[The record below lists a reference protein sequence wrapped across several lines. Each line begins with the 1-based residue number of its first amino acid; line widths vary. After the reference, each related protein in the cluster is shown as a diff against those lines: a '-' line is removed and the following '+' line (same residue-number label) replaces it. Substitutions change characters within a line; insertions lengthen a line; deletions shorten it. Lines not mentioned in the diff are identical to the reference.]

1 MSQFPR
7 PLLQLVFGCLTSGQ
21 VRACRE
27 VCRAWSTTLAA
38 WTILVLR
45 HETFRD
51 TLRIRNAASA
61 NELEFLDSDRGTGSA
76 KWLLAHH
83 NLQIYKG
90 YSVKSCDLL
99 EVLAQ
104 LSHLHTLNL
113 SYPKVSLANLRHLQG
128 LSALHHLEL
137 MGSWIKDHEVRGLTC
152 IPALRELSLDCCK
165 QLTNACLPALST
177 LSLSLDWL
185 SLAWTNLSSVQ
196 GLQPKNLRLL
206 ACHNMTA
213 DGVGHVVGSR
223 VEELDLKY
231 CALQG
236 SVLRR
241 LVCCGLR
248 KLMLDASQVES
259 LDLRN
264 VSLREL
270 HVLCRSDHPGL
281 DALQAV
287 LESQLGGRCL
297 LVITVKELVPKCEEV
312 D

>member
-1 MSQFPR
+1 
-7 PLLQLVFGCLTSGQ
+7 
-21 VRACRE
+21 
-27 VCRAWSTTLAA
+27 
-38 WTILVLR
+38 LVLR
-45 HETFRD
+45 HKTFRD

-90 YSVKSCDLL
+90 HSVKSCDLL
-99 EVLAQ
+99 EVLGQ
-104 LSHLHTLNL
+104 LSHVHTLNL
-113 SYPKVSLANLRHLQG
+113 SYPQVSLANLSHLQG
-128 LSALHHLEL
+128 LSALHRLEL
-137 MGSWIKDHEVRGLTC
+137 MGSWIKDHEVCALTC
-152 IPALRELSLDCCK
+152 IPSLRELSLDCCK

-177 LSLSLDWL
+177 VSLDWL

-196 GLQPKNLRLL
+196 GLQPKNLRIR
-206 ACHNMTA
+206 ACYKMTA

-223 VEELDLKY
+223 VEELDLTY
-231 CALQG
+231 CDFEG
-236 SVLRR
+236 SALRR

-270 HVLCRSDHPGL
+270 HVFYRSDL

-297 LVITVKELVPKCEEV
+297 LVMVKELVLNCEEV